1 MKKVI
6 ALMLAAAMCV
16 CLVACGEKTATAEAE
31 NPEVSVVTESESP
44 EITDAVEAEVPET
57 VVLTKDEMLSSA
69 QALTRE
75 EIDKSLG
82 NVAFAKSLIG
92 NTYTFGGDVFSVAE
106 DHAVVTF
113 YITDEQGAYGT
124 GANMM
129 VANLYLPLEELIS
142 LETEQRLSFVGVLE
156 DVSTHDESIPDWGTQ
171 SVIDMVFKNVA
182 VVSDRFEE
190 TGKLHSKN
198 ASYGE
203 DAWNIK
209 FPNNDYLSVVHF
221 RDDVSAY
228 QGKEITYS
236 YKVTGDGCIDA
247 YIVE

>member
-1 MKKVI
+1 MKKVLSLLL
-6 ALMLAAAMCV
+6 ALVL
-16 CLVACGEKTATAEAE
+16 CLSLCACGGGNGTTEASTETTA
-31 NPEVSVVTESESP
+31 PE
-44 EITDAVEAEVPET
+44 EVKM
-57 VVLTKDEMLSSA
+57 TKDEMLNVSTP
-69 QALTRE
+69 LTRD
-75 EIDKSLG
+75 EIDKSIT
-82 NVAFAKSLIG
+82 NIAFAKSLIG
-92 NTYTFGGDVFSVAE
+92 NTYTFGGDIFSVAE

-124 GANMM
+124 AANMM

-142 LETEQRLSFVGVLE
+142 LETKQRLSFVGRLD
-156 DVSTHDESIPDWGTQ
+156 DVSTHDDTIPDWGTQ
-171 SVIDMVFKNVA
+171 TVIDMVFKNVA
-182 VVSDRFEE
+182 VVSDRFEQ
-190 TGKLHSKN
+190 TGTLHSKN

-209 FPNNDYLSVVHF
+209 FPNNDYLGVVHF

-236 YKVTGDGCIDA
+236 YKVTRDGCVDA